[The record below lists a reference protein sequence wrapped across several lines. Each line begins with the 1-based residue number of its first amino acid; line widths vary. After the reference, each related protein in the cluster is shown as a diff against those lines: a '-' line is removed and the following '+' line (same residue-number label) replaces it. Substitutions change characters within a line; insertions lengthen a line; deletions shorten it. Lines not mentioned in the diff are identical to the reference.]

1 MEITNAATLKIEQ
14 KIEKVFDFAVAWNWE
29 YDRDFIYQ
37 INDICLKLALKP
49 YLVNPQNLSETLRLL
64 KEGQIEFLS
73 FFDRASDTD
82 SRFLELTQ
90 LLYGKGVFFIN
101 HPDKIKWIDDKALIH
116 MDFVINEIPVPQ
128 TFIYYPTDERRMIL
142 DKIQHIGTPFVIKPA
157 HGVDY
162 GGMGVLLNAYTV
174 EDVWHWH
181 SSYKNYIF
189 LLQKQIIPCLMDKKV
204 ASFRVFYVF
213 GKIFPCWWDPV
224 THIYE
229 VVSEQDISKFRLEPL
244 YAIAKKIWKI
254 YSLGFFS
261 TEISMEK
268 GRRFVVIDY
277 INDQCD
283 MRRKTKF
290 RDAVCDTVIDAIA
303 YEMAEKI
310 KRIVKKNAISFLS
323 V

>member
-1 MEITNAATLKIEQ
+1 MEIKNEAIPKIEQ
-14 KIEKVFDFAVAWNWE
+14 KTQKVFDFAIAWNWE
-29 YDRDFIYQ
+29 YDRDFICQ
-37 INDICLKLALKP
+37 INDTCLKLGLKP
-49 YLVNPQNLSETLRLL
+49 YIINPQNLFETLQLL
-64 KEGQIEFLS
+64 KEGQIKFLT

-82 SRFLELTQ
+82 SRFLELAQ
-90 LLYGKGVFFIN
+90 VLQESGAFFVN

-116 MDFVINEIPVPQ
+116 MDCVTNEIPVPQ
-128 TFIYYPTDERRMIL
+128 TFIYYPTDERRVIMN
-142 DKIQHIGTPFVIKPA
+142 KIKHIGSPFVIKPA
-157 HGVDY
+157 HSVDS
-162 GGMGVLLNAYTV
+162 GGMGVLLNAHTV
-174 EDVWHWH
+174 EDAQYWH
-181 SSYKNYIF
+181 SRYKNYIF
-189 LLQKQIIPCLMDKKV
+189 LLQKQIAPCLIDKKV

-229 VVSEQDISKFRLEPL
+229 VVTEEEKEKLGLEPL
-244 YAIAKKIWKI
+244 YIITKKIWKI

-290 RDAVCDTVIDAIA
+290 NDAVCDTVIDAVA
-303 YEMAEKI
+303 FEMAQEI
-310 KRIVKKNAISFLS
+310 KRVVKKNAISLFD
-323 V
+323 

>member
-1 MEITNAATLKIEQ
+1 MEITNAATLKIEK

-37 INDICLKLALKP
+37 INDTCLKLGLKP
-49 YLVNPQNLSETLRLL
+49 YIVNPHNLSETLQLL
-64 KEGQIEFLS
+64 KEEQIKFPS

-82 SRFLELTQ
+82 SRFLELAQ
-90 LLYGKGVFFIN
+90 VLQENGAFFVN

-116 MDFVINEIPVPQ
+116 MDFVTNEIPVPQ
-128 TFIYYPTDERRMIL
+128 TFIYYPTDERRMIM
-142 DKIQHIGTPFVIKPA
+142 DKINHIGAPFVIKPA
-157 HGVDY
+157 HGVDS
-162 GGMGVLLNAYTV
+162 GGMGVLLNAHTA
-174 EDVWHWH
+174 EDVQHWH
-181 SSYKNYIF
+181 SRYKNYIF
-189 LLQKQIIPCLMDKKV
+189 LLQKQITPCLIDKKV

-229 VVSEQDISKFRLEPL
+229 VVTDKDVKKFRLEPL
-244 YAIAKKIWKI
+244 YDIIRKIWKI

-261 TEISMEK
+261 TEIYMEK

-283 MRRKTKF
+283 MRRETKF
-290 RDAVCDTVIDAIA
+290 KDAVCDTVIDTIA
-303 YEMAEKI
+303 HEIAQKI
-310 KRIVKKNAISFLS
+310 KRAITKRAIPFLG
-323 V
+323 